1 MKNNKGISLITLLV
15 TVIVVIIIS
24 SMSIYNGVNLI
35 KDARKKDAEDRLKAI
50 CSAVFKDDTFLNF
63 NAANMYE
70 LTEEDFDYMDLL
82 KYYDTDYLVVIKK
95 IESGDSNK
103 KKITYEFT
111 MKEKDSSTQ
120 YVYTGDYTMTAE
132 KYNYNVDFDEVNGV
146 NRPIITGDMIP
157 IMSDGTT
164 VEDVYKDNWYSYKK
178 GSTNFAKIKT
188 VDDRVFVWIPRFAY
202 NIQSF
207 YNGRTS
213 KSVPST
219 AISIVFLRETTD
231 YMINDEVM
239 PTNYKVHPAFSV
251 NGVEYSGIWVEAKE
265 AGELTSLS
273 AAVDDRDK
281 YSIHMLTNNEFG
293 ATLYLMYSLEDMD
306 EVSFE
311 KDEYVAA
318 SLSDNIGKFSNNGG
332 FATEYNLDGE
342 GKFLEQEVY
351 GDAFYET
358 PWNRVE
364 SSYPTVAKPYVIR
377 KLSSGTF
384 DFSNAVGTEDAC
396 YRGAIAIK

>member
-15 TVIVVIIIS
+15 TVIVIIIIS

-35 KDARKKDAEDRLKAI
+35 KDAKRKDAEDRLKAI
-50 CSAVFKDDTFLNF
+50 CSAVFKDDTFLDF
-63 NAANMYE
+63 NDENMHE

-82 KYYDTDYLVVIKK
+82 KYYDTDYSIVIKK
-95 IESGDSNK
+95 LESGDSNQ

-111 MKEKDSSTQ
+111 MQEKDSTTQ
-120 YVYTGDYTMTAE
+120 YIYSGDYIMTAE
-132 KYNYNVDFDEVNGV
+132 KYNYNIDFDEANGV

-157 IMSDGTT
+157 IMSDGTL
-164 VEDVYKDNWYSYKK
+164 VDDVYKDNWYSYKK

-188 VDDRVFVWIPRFAY
+188 LDDRVFVWIPRFAY

-207 YNGRTS
+207 YNGRIS
-213 KSVPST
+213 KMVPST

-231 YMINDEVM
+231 YMVNDEVM
-239 PTNYKVHPAFSV
+239 PQNYKIHPAFSV
-251 NGVEYSGIWVEAKE
+251 NGVEYSGIWVEQKE
-265 AGELTSLS
+265 AGKLSSLS
-273 AAVDDRDK
+273 TVFDDRDK
-281 YSIHMLTNNEFG
+281 YDIHMLTNTEFG
-293 ATLYLMYSLEDMD
+293 AILYLMHALEDMD
-306 EVSFE
+306 EVLFT

-318 SLSDNIGKFSNNGG
+318 SLSDNIGKFSTNGG
-332 FATEYNLDGE
+332 FVTEYNLDEE
-342 GKFLEQEVY
+342 GKFLEQEIY

-358 PWNRVE
+358 PWNRLE
-364 SSYPTVAKPYVIR
+364 SNYPTTAKPYVIR